1 MSDTDKVV
9 ESKDAE
15 GNDVKVVIK
24 KPSIKDIRDSQI
36 EYNKSFKVAIDGG
49 AILKKKLDAYLEEQ
63 DIWSSDKQ
71 TRYDEVMTQIN
82 DGEDALR
89 KGGIP
94 LGDAKNVAVEVRRLR
109 NEFRTLIA
117 EKSEMDS
124 NTAESIADNSRFNFL
139 VVRCVTDENKQ
150 RIFSSPE
157 DYDAKSEQPWAFEAA
172 AQLAN
177 IIYEL
182 DPDFNKNLEENRFLY
197 DYKFCNDELQL
208 VNKNSHPIDIDED
221 GNERLIDEN
230 GRYVAYKTEEAEKIK
245 SEQERYFVNVKGEEV
260 DKDGK
265 LKVKFSPFLD
275 DSGEAV
281 TPREGASDED
291 AEASTEE
298 SSEEKKEKAPRKRA
312 TKAKKTTETT

>member
-9 ESKDAE
+9 ESKDNE
-15 GNDVKVVIK
+15 GNDIKVVVK

-49 AILKKKLDAYLEEQ
+49 AILKKKLDSYLEEQ
-63 DIWSSDKQ
+63 DIWTSDKQ
-71 TRYDEVMTQIN
+71 ERYDEVMSKIS

-109 NEFRTLIA
+109 NEFRSLIA

-139 VVRCVTDENKQ
+139 VVRCVRDESNQ
-150 RIFSSPE
+150 RVFSSPE
-157 DYDAKSEQPWAFEAA
+157 DYDEKSEQPWAFEAA

-197 DYKFCNDELQL
+197 SYKFCNDDLQL
-208 VNKNSHPIDIDED
+208 VNKNDHPIDVDD
-221 GNERLIDEN
+221 KGVERLIDDN
-230 GRYVAYKTEEAEKIK
+230 GRFVAYKTEDGQKKKNEE
-245 SEQERYFVNVKGEEV
+245 EQYFVNIKGEEV
-260 DKDGK
+260 DKDGR
-265 LKVKFSPFLD
+265 LKVDFAPFLD
-275 DSGEAV
+275 EEGEAV
-281 TPREGASDED
+281 SPRSEETTSDAAAEASDEG
-291 AEASTEE
+291 
-298 SSEEKKEKAPRKRA
+298 EEKEEKAPRKRA
-312 TKAKKTTETT
+312 TKAKKTTEAT